1 MNGMVV
7 GVKTNC
13 SALLSSAVQAFSAQ
27 TACLDVLTETDKRKI
42 TRETAVISVN
52 SSTLPKIWQKSVVG
66 FIRVKRS
73 GIRYNSS
80 KITKKEKKRKEK
92 AAKAAKRDK
101 KTVLPATQ
109 HQPAPIAVA
118 VLPELESP
126 TPTLSKTLPILN
138 KKGEITNKTR
148 SKNAVYF
155 EETAYYAITKQGI
168 SAKKAATVCQGH
180 WSIEGLHRFKDV
192 QFNEDKNRI
201 KNKNVA
207 SALSQIFNYT
217 LNIFTFTGQKSVK
230 IAIETLANNIT
241 ALFDMV
247 ATTKNYQ
254 PF

>member
-7 GVKTNC
+7 GLKTNC
-13 SALLSSAVQAFSAQ
+13 SALLSSAAQAFSAQ

-52 SSTLPKIWQKSVVG
+52 SSNLPKIWQKSVVD
-66 FIRVKRS
+66 FIRVKRC
-73 GIRYNSS
+73 GIR
-80 KITKKEKKRKEK
+80 
-92 AAKAAKRDK
+92 
-101 KTVLPATQ
+101 
-109 HQPAPIAVA
+109 
-118 VLPELESP
+118 
-126 TPTLSKTLPILN
+126 
-138 KKGEITNKTR
+138 
-148 SKNAVYF
+148 
-155 EETAYYAITKQGI
+155 
-168 SAKKAATVCQGH
+168 AKKAATVCQGH
-180 WSIEGLHRFKDV
+180 WSIEGLYRFKDV

-230 IAIETLANNIT
+230 IAIETLADNIT

-254 PF
+254 PS